1 MKHKYMYLFLIIC
14 FFVISITYISKDNI
28 KLDRKI
34 NRNEKLVINNQ
45 TKILE
50 KFGYVSG
57 YTCKKVTVV
66 NEKGVVEGKYSL
78 EDYVAGV
85 VSGETHVLDDTT
97 TFEALSVVARTYAL
111 YITNNCKY
119 PIINSE
125 ANQVMDNPKIV
136 SQKIKNAVLKT
147 KGQVLT
153 YNNKLI
159 KAEYD
164 SFYKGNGFYC
174 DYKYCYSN
182 YLKVGANNPKKHKIK
197 VPANWYSDL
206 SGGHGKGLSQYGAK
220 YLASQGYNYKQILK
234 YFYADGV
241 QIKTII
247 KPNVDGLDIKDDFIT
262 RKTRPLRNNSFYYV
276 NDTVNKNTKEG
287 DSNWYATS
295 RANEILASN
304 NINKRIPYLKDTNS
318 YCNITNFNKSTDYKL
333 PKTGSIISYGKHLA
347 IIENVYEDSV
357 DITEAYIGLGYYGI
371 QFANEYLIE
380 TGNYYNNKTNIKDR
394 KYNCEQNG
402 SGCFKRTENIKI
414 EELKNRWGYDFKCYV
429 YLID

>member
-1 MKHKYMYLFLIIC
+1 MKKKFIFFIFLIVLIPT
-14 FFVISITYISKDNI
+14 FYLRLNELNLNITVKGKN
-28 KLDRKI
+28 KLAT
-34 NRNEKLVINNQ
+34 NNQ
-45 TKILE
+45 VKILQTY
-50 KFGYVSG
+50 GYINK
-57 YTCKKVTVV
+57 YTCKKITVV
-66 NEKGVVEGKYSL
+66 NENGIVQGKYKL

-85 VSGETHVLDDTT
+85 VSGETHVLNDST

-125 ANQVMDNPKIV
+125 INQVMDNPKIV
-136 SQKIKNAVLKT
+136 STKIKNAVNKT

-174 DYKYCYSN
+174 DRKYCYSN
-182 YLKVGANNPKKHKIK
+182 YLKIGDNNPKKHKIK
-197 VPANWYSDL
+197 VPVNWYGQL

-220 YLASQGYNYKQILK
+220 YLASQGYDYKKILK

-241 QIKTII
+241 EIKTII
-247 KPNVDGLDIKDDFIT
+247 KPNIDGVDIKDNFIT
-262 RKTRPLRNNSFYYV
+262 RKTRPLRNNSFYYI
-276 NDTVNKNTKEG
+276 NDRVNKNTKEG
-287 DSNWYATS
+287 DSTWYATS
-295 RANEILASN
+295 RANEILVAN
-304 NINKRIPYLKDTNS
+304 NINKTIPYLNDSNS
-318 YCNITNFNKSTDYKL
+318 YCNINKFNKSIDYTL

-357 DITEAYIGLGYYGI
+357 DITESYIGLGYYGI
-371 QFANEYLIE
+371 EFANEYLTE
-380 TGNYYNNKTNIKDR
+380 TGKYYNSKTNAVDR

-414 EELKNRWGYDFKCYV
+414 EELKNRWGYDFQCYI